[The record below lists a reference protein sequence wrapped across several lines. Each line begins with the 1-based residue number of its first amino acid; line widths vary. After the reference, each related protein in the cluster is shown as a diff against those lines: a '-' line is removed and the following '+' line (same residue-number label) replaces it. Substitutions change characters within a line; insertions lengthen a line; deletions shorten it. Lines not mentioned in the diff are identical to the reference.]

1 MKIRRSRFYSNGAL
15 CDSHTGRVCYDSA
28 VRIIVNPAADGG
40 RLGREW
46 PQIAERLSE
55 SGLSSPVVFT
65 EAPWHATE
73 LAAKAVA
80 EGVQRV
86 VVAGGDGTVCEAAEG
101 LHRAGGGELA
111 ILPLGTGND
120 GARTLGVPQDLEEA
134 ARAVVDGRIR
144 SVDLIRIGDHVV
156 FNAIGIGL
164 TGDINDRAMSIKASK
179 VPLLRG
185 ILVYLVAALASLF
198 RYRMQRVRMV
208 AGDRS
213 YNGTMLILAVHGGP
227 TTGGGFALTPAA
239 VPDDGLLDACLVEE
253 VGPFGRLM
261 RLAAAMKGTLGA
273 KKGTHELQAPWLE
286 LHFEEPLPAHLDGN
300 SVTLEP
306 PIARFEV
313 LPGALKVV
321 VPDR

>member
-1 MKIRRSRFYSNGAL
+1 
-15 CDSHTGRVCYDSA
+15 

-46 PQIAERLSE
+46 PQIAERLAAC
-55 SGLSSPVVFT
+55 GLSAPVVFT
-65 EAPWHATE
+65 EAPWHATD
-73 LAAKAVA
+73 LAAEAVA

-86 VVAGGDGTVCEAAEG
+86 VVAGGDGTFCEAAEG
-101 LHRAGGGELA
+101 LHRAGGGEMA

-120 GARTLGVPQDLEEA
+120 GARTLGVPHDLDEA
-134 ARAVVDGRIR
+134 ARAAVDGRIR
-144 SVDLIRIGDHVV
+144 PVDLIQIGGHVV
-156 FNAIGIGL
+156 FNAIGVGL
-164 TGDINDRAMSIKASK
+164 TGDINDRAMTIKAAK

-198 RYRMQRVRMV
+198 RYRMQKVRMV
-208 AGDRS
+208 TGEQS
-213 YNGTMLILAVHGGP
+213 YEGTMLILAVHGGP

-261 RLAAAMKGTLGA
+261 RLAAAMKGALGT
-273 KKGTHELQAPWLE
+273 KKGTHELQAQWLE

-306 PIARFEV
+306 PLARFEV

-321 VPDR
+321 VPES

>member
-1 MKIRRSRFYSNGAL
+1 MEASCAFR
-15 CDSHTGRVCYDSA
+15 TGGVWYASA
-28 VRIIVNPAADGG
+28 VKIIVNPAADGG
-40 RLGREW
+40 RLGRDW
-46 PQIAERLSE
+46 LQIAERLATC
-55 SGLSSPVVFT
+55 GLSAPVVFT

-73 LAAKAVA
+73 LAAEAVA

-120 GARTLGVPQDLEEA
+120 GARTLGVPLGLEEA
-134 ARAVVDGRIR
+134 ARAAVDGRIR

-156 FNAIGIGL
+156 FNAIGVGL
-164 TGDINDRAMSIKASK
+164 TGDINDRAMMIKAAN

-185 ILVYLVAALASLF
+185 IIVYLVAALSSLF

-208 AGDRS
+208 SGDRN
-213 YNGTMLILAVHGGP
+213 YEGTMLILAVHGGP

-253 VGPFGRLM
+253 VGPLGRLTANAPGG
-261 RLAAAMKGTLGA
+261 RDARRPGREKGN
-273 KKGTHELQAPWLE
+273 P
-286 LHFEEPLPAHLDGN
+286 
-300 SVTLEP
+300 
-306 PIARFEV
+306 
-313 LPGALKVV
+313 
-321 VPDR
+321 